1 MPLSTEELIIRI
13 SRIHDDVRDA
23 RDVILNH
30 TSGDSKTGEVL
41 AKIKNKPVEFQA
53 IKNHL
58 KNQKVTIPQETQEKI
73 TQIEDIFSEISEI
86 QKDAAPPKPTGNL
99 VRRQLPAI
107 TRISS
112 SAELPGIK
120 PTRGT
125 ASPLVN
131 SGLLQNGLTADRM
144 WSVLL
149 ISGVLLSILISIY
162 IAYGEFKYNILLIG
176 GILGIFLTLVIFL
189 KPELAAYL
197 LIITTVTN
205 LSDLFTES
213 GLPSINQPVVALALL
228 CIVANQLLKT
238 GRVNLILKITPVEWA
253 LAFYF
258 VIVTGSVFVANDRS
272 TATEIII
279 AFTKNIVI
287 LYCIIIALNTAEKWK
302 RGIWLTIIFAAILSS
317 MGTFQLL
324 TGYTEFTFFGLAKGS
339 ILGQYTDEGV
349 LRYGGPIGDSNVWA
363 QILVSAVP
371 LGVYR
376 VLREKSP
383 PVKIF
388 SLVAVLL
395 ILAAVFYT
403 YSRGAFFATVL
414 LLVFIAW
421 ERRIELTKALFI
433 LGIGL
438 TILAFLP
445 QTYLSRLGTLVDIFS
460 PPSDYSV
467 SEDESFLGRL
477 SVMKVGFEMFSTHPF
492 LGIGVGNYPGE
503 YWSYAPKVGVEANV
517 ITTDQATISR
527 QPHNLYIEV
536 LAETGIFGIMS
547 FLGFIFILFRSLG
560 KARREFV
567 ETEPSGDW
575 EAWIS
580 SINFAVLSYLISGLF
595 LHGVFFRYIWLFIA
609 LAMAAIHLPKI
620 QIPAGKST
628 RKFRSRFID

>member
-1 MPLSTEELIIRI
+1 MPLSNQELFIRI
-13 SRIHDDVRDA
+13 SSILDELRDA
-23 RDVILNH
+23 RNVIRNH
-30 TSGDSKTGEVL
+30 TSGDSKTGAVL
-41 AKIKNKPVEFQA
+41 EKIKNKPVEFKA

-58 KNQKVTIPQETQEKI
+58 KSQKGTIPQETQEKI
-73 TQIEDIFSEISEI
+73 SQVEDILSEISEI
-86 QKDAAPPKPTGNL
+86 QKGAAQPEPTGYP
-99 VRRQLPAI
+99 VSRKLPAI
-107 TRISS
+107 TRATTSTEI
-112 SAELPGIK
+112 PGIK
-120 PTRGT
+120 PAHVT
-125 ASPLVN
+125 ANPMVN
-131 SGLLQNGLTADRM
+131 TGFLQNGLSADRM

-149 ISGVLLSILISIY
+149 VSGVLLSILISIY

-189 KPELAAYL
+189 KPELAVYL

-228 CIVANQLLKT
+228 CILANQLLKT

-253 LAFYF
+253 LALYF
-258 VIVTGSVFVANDRS
+258 VIVTASVFVANDRS

-279 AFTKNIVI
+279 VFTKNIVI
-287 LYCIIIALNTAEKWK
+287 LYCIIIALNTPEKWK

-317 MGTFQLL
+317 MGAFQLL
-324 TGYTEFTFFGLAKGS
+324 TGNTDFTFFGLAKAS
-339 ILGQYTDEGV
+339 ILGQFTDEGV

-363 QILVSAVP
+363 QILVSVVP

-383 PVKIF
+383 AVKVF

-395 ILAAVFYT
+395 ILSAVFYT
-403 YSRGAFFATVL
+403 YSRGAFFATAL
-414 LLVFIAW
+414 ILAFIAW

-445 QTYLSRLGTLVDIFS
+445 QAYLSRLGTLVDILS
-460 PPSDYSV
+460 PPSEYSV

-527 QPHNLYIEV
+527 QPHNLFIEV

-547 FLGFIFILFRSLG
+547 FLGFIFILFRTLG
-560 KARREFV
+560 KTRKEFI
-567 ETEPSGDW
+567 ETEPSDDW
-575 EAWIS
+575 SAWIS

-595 LHGVFFRYIWLFIA
+595 LHGVFFRYFWLFIA

-620 QIPAGKST
+620 KTPVAKST